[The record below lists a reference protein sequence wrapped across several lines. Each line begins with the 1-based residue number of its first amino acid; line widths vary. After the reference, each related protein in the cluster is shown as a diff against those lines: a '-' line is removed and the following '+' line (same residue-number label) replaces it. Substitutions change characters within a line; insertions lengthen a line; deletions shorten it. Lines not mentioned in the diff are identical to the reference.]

1 MTHNVY
7 FDGKVQS
14 LGFNAESGRGTV
26 GVITEGRYSFSTD
39 SEERVVIISG
49 QLRVKLPGEAWKVV
63 REGENYLVPRDC
75 SFHVEA
81 DDEVAYVCYYKQ
93 AR

>member
-14 LGFNAESGRGTV
+14 LGFNSEDGRATV
-26 GVITEGRYSFSTD
+26 GVITEGRYTFSTD
-39 SEERVVIISG
+39 SEERVVVIAG
-49 QLRVKLPGEAWKVV
+49 QLRVKLPGEEWRVV
-63 REGENYLVPRDC
+63 RKNENYVAPRDS

-81 DDEVAYVCYYKQ
+81 HGDAAYVCYYK
-93 AR
+93 